1 MMGETV
7 VVLHRAKKGE
17 DSMGDPV
24 WEWEPTVVE
33 NVLVRPLSSADVSAG
48 GDALRPERAMSG
60 YSLAFPKT
68 YAGKP
73 LRGARVALVARGM
86 DGAGEHTQKEV
97 ADSLGISQSYISRL
111 EKRIIEKIKKEV

>member
-33 NVLVRPLSSADVSAG
+33 NVLVRPLSSADMSG
-48 GDALRPERAMSG
+48 GSDALRPERTMSG

-73 LRGARVALVARGM
+73 LRGARVVLVERGM
-86 DGAGEHTQKEV
+86 DGAEDALRIEGEPDVTRPCPTMWNMTAREV
-97 ADSLGISQSYISRL
+97 RSDG
-111 EKRIIEKIKKEV
+111 